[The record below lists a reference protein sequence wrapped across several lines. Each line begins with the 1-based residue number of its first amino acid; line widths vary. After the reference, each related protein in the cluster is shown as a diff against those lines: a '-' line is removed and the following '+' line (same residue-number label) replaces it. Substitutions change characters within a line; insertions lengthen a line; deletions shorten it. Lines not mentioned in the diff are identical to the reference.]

1 MLGGG
6 LVEASDVV
14 LGTLREWL
22 EQRDPVDRALLDEMT
37 ADRGDQM
44 EGVRRNAA
52 GAEFGSPADQAT
64 VLYATSMFER
74 TMYLARRVAGGAALA
89 QVDG

>member
-44 EGVRRNAA
+44 ESVRRDAA
-52 GAEFGSPADQAT
+52 GAEFGSRADQAT

-89 QVDG
+89 QVD

>member
-6 LVEASDVV
+6 LVEACDVV
-14 LGTLREWL
+14 LGTLRDWL
-22 EQRDPVDRALLDEMT
+22 ERRDADDRLLLDEMT

-52 GAEFGSPADQAT
+52 SAEFGSATDQAT

-74 TMYLARRVAGGAALA
+74 TMYLARRVAGGPSGPRAS
-89 QVDG
+89 